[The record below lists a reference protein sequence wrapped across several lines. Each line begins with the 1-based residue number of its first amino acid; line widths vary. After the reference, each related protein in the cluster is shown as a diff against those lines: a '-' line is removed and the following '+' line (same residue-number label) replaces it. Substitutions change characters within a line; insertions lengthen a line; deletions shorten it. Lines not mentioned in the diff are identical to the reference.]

1 MVHLKIIV
9 IIVVTLIWNAEE
21 KYYQKTVNK
30 LRNTKKNS
38 EVYWLLLKL
47 FVNNKKIPMTPTTV
61 LRKLK

>member
-30 LRNTKKNS
+30 LRNTEKNS
-38 EVYWLLLKL
+38 KVY
-47 FVNNKKIPMTPTTV
+47 
-61 LRKLK
+61 